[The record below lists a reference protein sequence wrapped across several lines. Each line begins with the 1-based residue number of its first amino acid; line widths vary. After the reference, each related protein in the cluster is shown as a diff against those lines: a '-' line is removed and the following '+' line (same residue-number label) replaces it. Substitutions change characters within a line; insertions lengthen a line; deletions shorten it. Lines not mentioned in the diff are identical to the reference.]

1 MVAKN
6 PLFGEQREKAGSETF
21 EKYFYQYHWALQ
33 QALQRLDDE
42 KEYIVFME
50 AHEDVVFSDA
60 FDEQANF
67 QFIQVKEKTKP
78 LSLKNLYKVE
88 KNNSIIGKAVSS
100 VQGKPYQDKV
110 KAIWFVASNGFNFK
124 NLLNTNAQMA
134 FYSIHDFNQTAL
146 DELLIA
152 LKAEL
157 NDDIKFTNFEFH
169 KSSLLTS
176 YQDGKDQI
184 VGHIGRLMNKL
195 FPKAYFRAENA
206 YVTII
211 DELLRKGVNTYD
223 YKEWDDFVKNKG
235 LRSDKLKEVLQSNVN
250 NNFDAIRETL
260 DDIAEELEIKGVSKS
275 KLRKNI
281 ENIHLDIYNFNSM
294 YISVIRN
301 IDNILNDNN
310 FSLNNITN
318 EFIVDIVDKI
328 KQSDII
334 SDETIPCQS
343 LVIYCIIR
351 KINEETI

>member
-21 EKYFYQYHWALQ
+21 EKYFYQYHW
-33 QALQRLDDE
+33 ALQRLDDE

-100 VQGKPYQDKV
+100 VQGKPYQDRV

-152 LKAEL
+152 LKKEL

-169 KSSLLTS
+169 KSTLLTS

-184 VGHIGRLMNKL
+184 IGHINRLMNKL
-195 FPKAYFRAENA
+195 FPEAYFRAENA
-206 YVTII
+206 YATII

-223 YKEWDDFVKNKG
+223 
-235 LRSDKLKEVLQSNVN
+235 
-250 NNFDAIRETL
+250 
-260 DDIAEELEIKGVSKS
+260 
-275 KLRKNI
+275 
-281 ENIHLDIYNFNSM
+281 
-294 YISVIRN
+294 
-301 IDNILNDNN
+301 
-310 FSLNNITN
+310 
-318 EFIVDIVDKI
+318 
-328 KQSDII
+328 
-334 SDETIPCQS
+334 
-343 LVIYCIIR
+343 
-351 KINEETI
+351 